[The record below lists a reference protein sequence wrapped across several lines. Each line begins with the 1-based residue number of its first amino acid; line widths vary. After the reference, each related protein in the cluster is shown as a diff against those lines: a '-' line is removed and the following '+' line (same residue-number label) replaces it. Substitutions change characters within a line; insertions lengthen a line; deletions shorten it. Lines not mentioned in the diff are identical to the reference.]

1 MGVIIMSGVEKFNE
15 SKFRSILVQFIGT
28 EHYYKSIVPTLVYT
42 DGIKYLAGKL
52 GAYWLID
59 LAASYNTL
67 KFRSK
72 YRFQVWTIEVNK
84 EDKSCIVYCREDTE
98 DPRIV
103 EQKIPY
109 TDFPMDFEFFVVDGV
124 MMLKTEY

>member
-1 MGVIIMSGVEKFNE
+1 MSEVEKFNE
-15 SKFRSILVQFIGT
+15 GKFRSILRQFIGT
-28 EHYYKSIVPTLVYT
+28 EHYYKSIVPAMVYT
-42 DGIKYLAGKL
+42 DGIQYLAEKT
-52 GAYWLID
+52 GAHWLID
-59 LAASYNTL
+59 LVASYNTL
-67 KFRSK
+67 KFKSK
-72 YRFQVWTIEVNK
+72 YRFQVWTIEIA

-103 EQKIPY
+103 EQKIVY